1 VADADLEC
9 DVVPSGVEGADMVV
23 GDLLLFPIDV
33 SNGSVAC
40 RFFCVVLALP
50 LLFLLFVVE
59 FDFYIENEFSLK

>member
-33 SNGSVAC
+33 SNGSVVC

-50 LLFLLFVVE
+50 LLFLFVVE